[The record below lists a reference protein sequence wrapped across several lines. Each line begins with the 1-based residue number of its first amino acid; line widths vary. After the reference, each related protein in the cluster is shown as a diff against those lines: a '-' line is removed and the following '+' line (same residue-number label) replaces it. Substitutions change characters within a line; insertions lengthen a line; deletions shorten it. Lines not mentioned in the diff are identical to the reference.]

1 MNNHAQQDVLS
12 KLEYVGVSDLEPIA
26 LGATFLATGGG
37 GDMYM
42 GRLLAQVAMRTCGKI
57 KVIQPE
63 MLSDDDFIIVLAGL
77 GAPTVILEKPFNLFQ
92 LEQAVATVE
101 ERVGRQVTAILA
113 AEMGGAN
120 SLIPIA
126 FAAQRGVPML
136 DADGMGRAF
145 PELQMVMF
153 HVEGNPI
160 CPMAII
166 SEHGECVLLERVPTP
181 ARAEALARPICVVM
195 GAISIFAGFPMDGK
209 AARRSVVPGTLSLA
223 HGIGKSILDG
233 RRTGDPFAA
242 LLRCLS
248 RSPYYQHNACL
259 GTGLITD
266 VSRRVDRGW
275 TIGVCRIQ
283 TVERDELEIVF
294 RNEYLVARKDGR
306 TLVIVPDLLTI
317 LDAETAE
324 PLTTDDIK
332 YGQRVTVVATSAPAC
347 MRTPKALAIFG
358 PEQFGLNE
366 PFIPLEQ
373 RLSL

>member
-1 MNNHAQQDVLS
+1 MSGPTPNPLPMLKHVR
-12 KLEYVGVSDLEPIA
+12 VPDLEPIA
-26 LGATFLATGGG
+26 LGSTFLATGGG

-42 GRLLAQVAMRTCGKI
+42 GRLLAEVAMQTHGQI
-57 KVIQPE
+57 DVMQPAA
-63 MLSDDDFIIVLAGL
+63 LTDDDFTIVLAGL
-77 GAPTVILEKPFNLFQ
+77 GAPTVLLEKPFNLFQ

-101 ERVGRQVTAILA
+101 ERVGRTITAILA

-126 FAAQRGVPML
+126 FAARRGVPML

-153 HVEGNPI
+153 HVEGNPV

-166 SEHGECVLLERVPTP
+166 SEYGECALLENIPSP
-181 ARAEALARPICVVM
+181 ARAEAMARPICVVM
-195 GAISIFAGFPMDGK
+195 GAISIFAGFPMDGE

-223 HGIGKSILDG
+223 HAIGQSILEG
-233 RRTGDPFAA
+233 RRAGDPFAA
-242 LLRCLS
+242 LLACLS
-248 RSPYYQHNACL
+248 RSPYYQHNARL
-259 GTGLITD
+259 GSGMIVD
-266 VSRRVDRGW
+266 VTRRVERGW

-283 TVERDELEIVF
+283 TIAKEELEIVF
-294 RNEYLVARKDGR
+294 RNEYLVARRDGN
-306 TLVIVPDLLTI
+306 TLVTVPDLITV

-332 YGQRVTVVATSAPAC
+332 YGQRVVVVATSAPAC

-358 PEQFGLNE
+358 PEKFGLDE
-366 PFIPLEQ
+366 TFVALEQ

>member
-1 MNNHAQQDVLS
+1 MNTHAQHPLPILKSIRVP
-12 KLEYVGVSDLEPIA
+12 DLEPIA

-42 GRLLAQVAMRTCGKI
+42 GRLLAEVAMQKDGQI
-57 KVIQPE
+57 DVISPDA
-63 MLSDDDFIIVLAGL
+63 LADDDFTVVLAGL
-77 GAPTVILEKPFNLFQ
+77 GAPTVLLEKPFNLFQ

-101 ERVGRQVTAILA
+101 ARVGRKITAILA

-120 SLIPIA
+120 SLIPLA
-126 FAAQRGVPML
+126 FAAKRGVPML

-153 HVEGNPI
+153 HVEGNPV
-160 CPMAII
+160 CPMAVI
-166 SEHGECVLLERVPTP
+166 SEYGECALLENIPSP
-181 ARAEALARPICVVM
+181 ARAETFARQICMVM

-223 HGIGKSILDG
+223 HAIGTSILDG
-233 RRTGDPFAA
+233 RRAGDPFGA
-242 LLRCLS
+242 LLACLS
-248 RSPYYQHNACL
+248 RSPYYQHNARL
-259 GTGLITD
+259 GSGMIVD
-266 VSRRVDRGW
+266 VSRRVERGW

-283 TVERDELEIVF
+283 TIAKDELEIVF
-294 RNEYLVARKDGR
+294 RNEYLVARKTGN
-306 TLVIVPDLLTI
+306 TLVTVPDLITV

-332 YGQRVTVVATSAPAC
+332 YGQRVVVVATSAPAC
-347 MRTPKALAIFG
+347 MRSTKALAIFG
-358 PEQFGLNE
+358 PEKFGLDE
-366 PFIPLEQ
+366 PFIALEE

>member
-1 MNNHAQQDVLS
+1 MTGLPMLQRITVP
-12 KLEYVGVSDLEPIA
+12 DLEPIA

-37 GDMYM
+37 GDMHM
-42 GRLLAQVAMRTCGKI
+42 GRLLAEVAMKARGK
-57 KVIQPE
+57 VDVLAPDA
-63 MLSDDDFIIVLAGL
+63 LGDDDFIVVLAGL

-101 ERVGRQVTAILA
+101 DRLGRKVTAILA

-120 SLIPIA
+120 SLIPVS

-166 SEHGECVLLERVPTP
+166 SESGESVLLENIPSP
-181 ARAEALARPICVVM
+181 ARAETFGRAICVVM

-223 HGIGKSILDG
+223 HAIGQAIIDG
-233 RRTGDPFAA
+233 RRAGDPFAA
-242 LLRCLS
+242 LLACLS
-248 RSPYYQHNACL
+248 RSPYYQHNARL
-259 GTGLITD
+259 GAGMIVD
-266 VSRRVDRGW
+266 VSRKVERGW
-275 TIGVCRIQ
+275 TIGVCKINSHDQ
-283 TVERDELEIVF
+283 DELEIVF
-294 RNEYLVARKDGR
+294 RNEYLIVRKAGK
-306 TLVIVPDLLTI
+306 TLVTVPDLI
-317 LDAETAE
+317 AVLDAETAE

-332 YGQRVTVVATSAPAC
+332 YGQRVEVIATSAAAC
-347 MRTPKALAIFG
+347 MRTPKALAVFG
-358 PEQFGLNE
+358 PEKFGLDE
-366 PFIPLEQ
+366 VFIPLEQ
-373 RLSL
+373 RLSR